1 MMILSVLVLFII
13 SCCCCCCYDVLSA
26 DIDECGTYPCEPF
39 GDCDDGENDYT
50 CHCRAGFTATD
61 DTHFCEGKTAPARAY
76 L

>member
-1 MMILSVLVLFII
+1 
-13 SCCCCCCYDVLSA
+13 VLSA